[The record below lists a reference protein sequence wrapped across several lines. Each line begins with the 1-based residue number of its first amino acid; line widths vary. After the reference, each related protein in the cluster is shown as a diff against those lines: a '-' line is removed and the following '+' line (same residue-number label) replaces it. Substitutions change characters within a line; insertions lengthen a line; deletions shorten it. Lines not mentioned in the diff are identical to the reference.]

1 MLLQQKLDQFLLKY
15 RSTPHVSTKDTPAK
29 LFLGREVRTKMDL
42 IRPNIRDSMI
52 SKQSEQSVCNG
63 NVRTF
68 SVEDSWVRNYAP
80 GEKWVPGKVVTCDG
94 TRYYSVLVG
103 DTIHR
108 KHVVQLRE
116 NICDV
121 SDLKSSVNM
130 ELSDQSVM
138 PNQDV
143 PCSLEN
149 SQPKEGGSD
158 IISDSKGNTGVQ
170 ESVVPDSRVPE
181 NVDVKEKQSPVK
193 LRRSSRKP
201 KPKQIIDV

>member
-29 LFLGREVRTKMDL
+29 LFLGREVRKKIDL
-42 IRPNIRDSMI
+42 ITPNIRDSMI

-63 NVRTF
+63 NVRKFLTF
-68 SVEDSWVRNYAP
+68 SVEDSVWVRNYAQ

-108 KHVVQLRE
+108 KHVDQLRE
-116 NICDV
+116 NICEV

-143 PCSLEN
+143 PFSLEN
-149 SQPKEGGSD
+149 
-158 IISDSKGNTGVQ
+158 N
-170 ESVVPDSRVPE
+170 
-181 NVDVKEKQSPVK
+181 
-193 LRRSSRKP
+193 
-201 KPKQIIDV
+201 